1 MWRHSKGYC
10 VSAVPGAEL
19 KRAVDRDLVHW
30 SAYGLVLAVILGIG
44 LLYAFNLARWTDSPD
59 FGWRTMYTSGPNVV
73 SQVFGTGEAAGLR
86 PGDRILAINGRP
98 YSSFDELFFGELRRA
113 EPGSMNAYRVLREGE
128 ELEITV
134 PTGQVGARAVMARS
148 GPLFAVGGAY
158 ILIGALVFLMKP
170 KAVESWL
177 FFLMTCCIG
186 TGVGLSSPADLIQ
199 PSWLYHL
206 RFLANVLIPATIIH
220 LALRF
225 PKPREAALR
234 RPWLV
239 GLPYA
244 VSLAIFALRLAI
256 AAEHWTVPK
265 LVFVLWIG
273 YTMAGVA
280 FFLASTAWNALREPS
295 IIIRLQSRVIFVGT
309 LLGFLIPTLDLLA
322 GTLWQAAFFP
332 NPIIGFGIFFSLFP
346 LSIGYTIVKHDL
358 FAIDVIVRR
367 TYGYVLSTG
376 AIVGTYAALVSMV
389 NVAFGTAEAA
399 RSPLF
404 AVGFAL
410 VVVFFFEPLHRRIQ
424 QFVDRTFYRQQYDY
438 RAALKR
444 LSEAM
449 TTILDPQLILRTLAG
464 TVVRE
469 MSLENGVL
477 LLPEPAAA
485 AHRVAVVEGVDP
497 RSLGVERLPDSDALV
512 RRVRQGGDHVLRH
525 DVAMDP
531 AYEAER
537 GALARSLDALSAEL
551 VLPLLYKEEV
561 RGLLSL
567 GRKKSGKLFTPED
580 FDLLK
585 TMLSQ
590 SAIALENA
598 RLFRENLDKGRMEE
612 ELKIAREIQLGMLPQ
627 HAPQLPGVQIAAR
640 MVSAREVGGDFYDFV
655 ALEAA
660 GPDDRLGILIGDVS
674 GKGVSAGLLMAGARS
689 TYRVLLDAERG
700 VGEVMND
707 ANRRLHKELRK
718 GSFVALLYAVL
729 DARARTLTFCNAGQ
743 TQPVLSLAGA
753 APSHIEAPGD
763 TFPLGIV
770 PDCEYRDATL
780 ELREGSVVVFYTD
793 GCVEA
798 MNTAHELYGFERFLA
813 SVQAHREL
821 VAPALLDALFADIAR
836 FAAGAEPHDDI
847 TIIVVRIH
855 DAGR

>member
-1 MWRHSKGYC
+1 MLR
-10 VSAVPGAEL
+10 VSAVPRAEL
-19 KRAVDRDLVHW
+19 KRAVDRDLLHW
-30 SAYGLVLAVILGIG
+30 SAYGLVLALVLGIA
-44 LLYAFNLARWTDSPD
+44 LLYAANLVRWTDSPD

-86 PGDRILAINGRP
+86 PGDRIVAINGRP
-98 YSSFDELFFGELRRA
+98 YASFDELFFGDLRRA
-113 EPGSMNAYRVLREGE
+113 EPGSVNAYRVMREGE
-128 ELEITV
+128 ELEIAV
-134 PTGQVGARAVMARS
+134 PTGRVGARAVLMRS
-148 GPLFAVGGAY
+148 GPLFAVGAVY
-158 ILIGALVFLMKP
+158 ILIGALVYLMKP
-170 KAVESWL
+170 KAAESWL

-186 TGVGLSSPADLIQ
+186 VGVGLASPADLIS
-199 PSWLYHL
+199 PSWLYDL
-206 RFLANVLIPATIIH
+206 RFLANVLIAATIIH

-225 PKPREAALR
+225 PKPRNAALR

-239 GLPYA
+239 ALPYV
-244 VSLAIFALRLAI
+244 VSMAIFALRQAI
-256 AAEHWTVPK
+256 ATEHWTVPK
-265 LVFVLWIG
+265 LVFILWIG
-273 YTMAGVA
+273 YTMIAVA
-280 FFLASTAWNALREPS
+280 FFLASTAWNALRDPS
-295 IIIRLQSRVIFVGT
+295 IIIRLQSRVIFIGT

-332 NPIIGFGIFFSLFP
+332 NPIVGFGVFFSLFP

-367 TYGYVLSTG
+367 TYGYVLSTA
-376 AIVGTYAALVSMV
+376 AIVGTYAALVSTA
-389 NVAFGTAEAA
+389 NVAFGAAEAA

-449 TTILDPQLILRTLAG
+449 TTILDPELILRTLAG

-485 AHRVAVVEGVDP
+485 AHRVAVVEGVD
-497 RSLGVERLPDSDALV
+497 RRGVGIERLADSDALV
-512 RRVRQGGDHVLRH
+512 RRLRQERDHLLRH
-525 DVAMDP
+525 DVAMKP

-537 GALARSLDALSAEL
+537 GELTRSLDALSAEL
-551 VLPLLYKEEV
+551 VLPMLYKDEV

-598 RLFRENLDKGRMEE
+598 RLFRENLEKGRMEE
-612 ELKIAREIQLGMLPQ
+612 ELKIAREIQLGMLPR
-627 HAPQLPGVQIAAR
+627 HAPQLPGVEIAAR

-655 ALEAA
+655 ALEGA
-660 GPDDRLGILIGDVS
+660 GDRVGILIGDVS

-689 TYRVLLDAERG
+689 TYRVLVDAARG
-700 VGEVMND
+700 VGDVMNE
-707 ANRRLHKELRK
+707 ANRRLHRELRK
-718 GSFVALLYAVL
+718 GTFVALLYAVL

-743 TQPVLSLAGA
+743 TQPVLSLPGA

-763 TFPLGIV
+763 SFPLGIV

-780 ELREGSVVVFYTD
+780 ELREGSVLVLYTD

-798 MNTAHELYGFERFLA
+798 MNTAQELYGFDRFLG
-813 SVQAHREL
+813 SVHAHREL
-821 VAPALLDALFADIAR
+821 GPPALLDALFADIER
-836 FAAGAEPHDDI
+836 FAAGAEQHDDI
-847 TIIVVRIH
+847 TIIVARIH
-855 DAGR
+855 DAGK